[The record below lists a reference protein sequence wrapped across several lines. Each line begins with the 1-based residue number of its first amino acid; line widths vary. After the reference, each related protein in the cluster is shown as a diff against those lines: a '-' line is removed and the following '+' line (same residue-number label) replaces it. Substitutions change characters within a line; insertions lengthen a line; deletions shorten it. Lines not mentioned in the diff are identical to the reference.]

1 MPARGSGPY
10 SGDIQR
16 SGQLGQVCEHS
27 ILRLAQQSSGTYSNY
42 LSLIDR
48 LMARRGT
55 RSKSSTSTSKKK
67 STTSTKKK
75 TSSKKSEAAQAGKR
89 RATTASKKPR
99 TSRTGSEAQEIVI
112 RGAREHNLQDVS
124 LKLPKNKLIV
134 MTGVSGSGKSSLAF
148 DTLYA
153 EGQRRYVESLS
164 SYARQFLGQMPKP
177 EVDSITGLAPSIS
190 IQQKSSGRNPR
201 STVGTI
207 TEIYDYLR
215 VLFARV
221 GTQNCYQCGKPVSA
235 QSVEQIIDTIV
246 RFEDGTKFQIL
257 APIIQGQKG
266 EYRDLFDDLLK
277 QGFVRAR
284 VDGEIVQ
291 LSDDLRLDRQMRHH
305 IEVVIDRLVAGKALR
320 TRLAESVE
328 QALKLGE
335 GGLIVVREDPGQPR
349 SRSRRS
355 PADGSTEMLFSSHYA
370 CTDCGI
376 SFEPPSPQL
385 FSFNSPQGMCHDCN
399 GLGERFEFVVDSL
412 IQNEKKS
419 LWNGCLSLLGPVKGI
434 GRWRRHIYKGV
445 GSAIETDL
453 KLEANSFLKTPWKD
467 LTDEA
472 RHLFLYGLGERHI
485 TFEWGYRGGT
495 WKHGGTFEGFIPELL
510 EGYRKTSNPMRRRQL
525 EKHMRFVRCT
535 TCGGSRLN
543 QQAAAVRLTTTSHTY
558 LNRSKASE
566 DDPARSKTK
575 RKRSRVKKP
584 QRPATLNI
592 SEVCAL
598 DIQSV
603 WEFFESLELDDTR
616 QYIAGEAIKE
626 IRGRAGFLLR
636 CGLNYLTLD
645 RTAPTLSGG
654 ESQRIRLAGQIGCG
668 LVDVVY
674 ILDEPSIGLHPRDN
688 RMLLDSLCD
697 LRDQGN
703 TVIVVEHDEETMQAA
718 DHIVDFGPGP
728 GVRGGQIVVEGSVAA
743 VRKSKKSITGQFLSG
758 RRSID
763 VPLERRPGNGQLI
776 TIKGATHHNLKS
788 VDVEFPLGCFIC
800 VTGASGSGK
809 SSLVNDIL
817 WQTLNRD
824 INKGK
829 GQPGAHES
837 VTGIENV
844 DKAIDIDQSPIG
856 RTPRSNPAT
865 YVKLLDLIRDLY
877 AKLPEAKIRG
887 YKPGRFSFNV
897 AGGRCEACEGHGA
910 NKLEMDF
917 LADIWVI
924 CPVCD
929 GQRFHHETLEVRFKG
944 KNIAEVLDMDV
955 QEALE
960 HFEHVPKIHRL
971 LQTLHDVGLDYLKL
985 GQPSPTLSGGEA
997 QRIKLARELGKRS
1010 TGQTIYLLDEPTTG
1024 LHFADI
1030 EKLLEVLHSFV
1041 DSGNTVLVVEHS
1053 IDVIK
1058 TADWVIDVGPEG
1070 GAGGGTIVCAG
1081 TPEAVAANR
1090 NSHTGEALAPVL
1102 GINRTRRKKQGIKS
1116 VDEDVSRWQQISPSQ
1131 RASRSNRS
1139 VTVRGASQHNLQN
1152 IDVEIPRDRMNVFC
1166 GPSGSGKTSLA
1177 MDTLYAEGQ
1186 RRYVESLSA
1195 YARQFLGQMP
1205 KPRVEHIHGLQ
1216 PSIAIEQK
1224 SVGSTPRSTVG
1235 TVTEIYDYLR
1245 ILWCRLGV
1253 QHCPACQTPVKT
1265 QTTDEVI
1272 ERILSHDDGTRLLLL
1287 APQEIRVGQAYE
1299 RLWENLREQG
1309 FARVRIN
1316 GTTCRLEDVPEID
1329 RKRKHQV
1336 EVVVDRITVRTR
1348 QRSRI
1353 ADSVE
1358 TALGL
1363 GQGVMRTALVDE
1375 NRDESDWKIDSFSL
1389 FRACE
1394 ECGRSFEELIPNN
1407 FSFNSPLGWCPE
1419 CEGLGVQQGTDLN
1432 VLLNDPQ
1439 RSLQEAAV
1447 AVWPDPKSSS
1457 VFLAMLRAMS
1467 RSTGIPLDVPF
1478 AQLAPV
1484 DRRTVL
1490 YGTGDRWIE
1499 VDEPETSTRFRFQFK
1514 GLFPAVEE
1522 ASRVSYSHRRHLSEL
1537 VGDIPCSSCDG
1548 SRIRDDAANMQFQGK
1563 TLQQLCE
1570 TPLDQALKF
1579 LKRIRLK
1586 GDDRRVAG
1594 DLLEEARG
1602 RLSFLVDVGLEYLT
1616 LHRTLP
1622 TLSGGETQRIRLAG
1636 QIGRALTGVLYVL
1649 DEPTI
1654 GLHPRD
1660 NARLLNALHRLRDLG
1675 NTMILVEHDREVIAS
1690 ADRVFDFGPGAGR
1703 HGGTITEQ
1711 GTPRQIAARK
1721 KSLTA
1726 EYLGDR
1732 KQILIPET
1740 RRVTARHQIQL
1751 DETRDSTADRRPK
1764 GSITD
1769 WPIPLD
1775 HGGGWLELTGA
1786 RLNNLRSVD
1795 LRIPLGAFTVITGV
1809 SGSGK
1814 SSLIEDTLAK
1824 ALVKQFHR
1832 ASEQP
1837 GPYDQLK
1844 GLELINKAIVVD
1856 QAPLGSTPKSNPGTY
1871 TGVFDQIR
1879 ELFCR
1884 LPDSKVRGYRPG
1896 RFSFNRP
1903 GGRCDACEGDG
1914 QKKIEMH
1921 FLPDVWVEC
1930 DECRG
1935 ARYNQKTLSVKYR
1948 GHSIADVLNLSIG
1961 QCLELFENIP
1971 KIRRT
1976 LSTLCAI
1983 GLDYLTLG
1991 QSATT
1996 LSGGE
2001 AQRVKLAA
2009 ELARPNTG
2017 KTVYILDEPTTGLHF
2032 DDIDKLLKVLNSL
2045 VEAGNTVIV
2054 IEHNLDVIK
2063 TADWIVDL
2071 GPEAGIG
2078 GGWIVA
2084 EGTPEDLVESVK
2096 ASGSNSPEDIDAL
2109 KSHTAEQL
2117 VNVLATGRRGDRE
2130 IFDAAAE
2137 GKKRAGDLTMAQ
2149 VGRDA
2154 KMPWEVDGRKWHT
2167 RDRIAHSGKPCRW
2180 EGDALEMIVEQLTSG
2195 APSGT
2200 AAAPSTRKKKRRKK
2214 TAKASLMSA
2223 AELLRIQQ
2231 SESDDNSDGS
2241 SSDNAPVPLKTNWND
2256 SSTVEVTGEDQ
2267 RSGWFMH
2274 ALTRDEWLLKLYFRV
2289 QRDCFTQEELA
2300 ASLKLRNVDDINEL
2314 PIYGRS
2320 DRVRVKNKPAGYQ
2333 EVLITVHWLSEIDT
2347 PEFREFLHTAR
2358 ESYNERVAA
2367 TSTDVKDV
2375 APWKVLGRK
2384 WHLMQKGFPAEK
2396 KPKWKKE
2403 VLETLL
2409 EVFDK
2414 VLPDGNVVWNERAYV
2429 RYRKPGSKQDWAVIC
2444 TKRRVGIDLV
2454 ITPSD
2459 ESVGTGSMAS
2469 LATEHEA
2476 VQAKDGKSAIRL
2488 RFDKLSQVKS
2498 PRLRDFLRKCL

>member
-1 MPARGSGPY
+1 
-10 SGDIQR
+10 
-16 SGQLGQVCEHS
+16 
-27 ILRLAQQSSGTYSNY
+27 
-42 LSLIDR
+42 
-48 LMARRGT
+48 MARRGT
-55 RSKSSTSTSKKK
+55 GSAT
-67 STTSTKKK
+67 TKKTAAKK
-75 TSSKKSEAAQAGKR
+75 TAPKTAGSKTPKAAA
-89 RATTASKKPR
+89 KKPR
-99 TSRTGSEAQEIVI
+99 RAKASSESQEIVI
-112 RGAREHNLQDVS
+112 RGAREHNLRDVS

-190 IQQKSSGRNPR
+190 IQQKTSGRNPR

-221 GTQNCYQCGKPVSA
+221 GTQSCYQCGKPVTA
-235 QSVEQIIDTIV
+235 QSVEQIIDTIA
-246 RFEDGTKFQIL
+246 RYEDGTKFQIL

-284 VDGEIVQ
+284 VDGDIVQ
-291 LSDDLRLDRQMRHH
+291 LSDDLKLDRQMRHY

-320 TRLAESVE
+320 ARLAEAVE

-335 GGLIVVREDPGQPR
+335 GSLLVVKEEGKRQKAESCDEVTSAALDQ
-349 SRSRRS
+349 
-355 PADGSTEMLFSSHYA
+355 LFSSHYA

-385 FSFNSPQGMCHDCN
+385 FSFNSPQGMCQECN
-399 GLGERFEFVVDSL
+399 GLGERFEFVLESL
-412 IQNEKKS
+412 IEDEKKS
-419 LWNGCLSLLGPVKGI
+419 LWNGSLALLGAIKGI

-445 GSAIETDL
+445 GGAIETDL
-453 KLEANSFLKTPWKD
+453 GLKDGSFLKTPWKE
-467 LTDEA
+467 LSDEQKK
-472 RHLFLYGLGERHI
+472 LFLYGMGDRHI
-485 TFEWGYRGGT
+485 TYEWGYRGGT
-495 WKHGGTFEGFIPELL
+495 WKHGGTFDGFIPELL
-510 EGYRKTSNPMRRRQL
+510 EGYRKTNNPMRRRQL
-525 EKHMRFVRCT
+525 EKHMRFVKCTRCN
-535 TCGGSRLN
+535 GSRLN
-543 QQAAAVRLTTTSHTY
+543 RQAAAVTLTTNSDAY
-558 LNRSKASE
+558 LNGGKQRSPLAPREEPIKNGSPRTRTRRKSKAAIAAAPLAE
-566 DDPARSKTK
+566 REGYTDEGIPA
-575 RKRSRVKKP
+575 
-584 QRPATLNI
+584 RPATLNI

-598 DIQSV
+598 DIQSA
-603 WEFFESLELDDTR
+603 WQFFESLDLSETQ
-616 QYIAGEAIKE
+616 QYIAGEALKE
-626 IRGRAGFLLR
+626 IRGRSGFLLR

-688 RMLLDSLCD
+688 KMLLDSLCD

-703 TVIVVEHDEETMQAA
+703 TVIVVEHDEETMEAA

-728 GVRGGQIVVEGSVAA
+728 GVRGGEIVVEGSVIDIK
-743 VRKSKKSITGQFLSG
+743 KSKKSVTGQFLSG
-758 RRSID
+758 RRKIE
-763 VPLERRPGNGQLI
+763 VPTERRPGNGQLI
-776 TIKGATHHNLKS
+776 TINGATHHNLQN

-829 GQPGAHES
+829 GQPGDHES

-865 YVKLLDLIRDLY
+865 YVKLFDLIRDLY

-897 AGGRCEACEGHGA
+897 SGGRCEACEGHGA

-917 LADIWVI
+917 LADIWVT
-924 CPVCD
+924 CPVCNA
-929 GQRFHHETLEVRFKG
+929 QRFHHETLEVRFKG
-944 KNIAEVLDMDV
+944 KNIAEVLNMDV

-960 HFEHVPKIHRL
+960 HFENVPKIHKL

-1024 LHFADI
+1024 LHFADV
-1030 EKLLEVLHSFV
+1030 EKLLEVLHGFV
-1041 DSGNTVLVVEHS
+1041 ENGNTVLVVEHS
-1053 IDVIK
+1053 VDVIK

-1070 GAGGGTIVCAG
+1070 GSGGGTVVCAG
-1081 TPEAVAANR
+1081 TPEAVAANLD
-1090 NSHTGEALAPVL
+1090 SHTGTALAPVL
-1102 GINRTRRKKQGIKS
+1102 GIKRRTKRGS
-1116 VDEDVSRWQQISPSQ
+1116 SNSDDDALRWQKDTSRLSSQ
-1131 RASRSNRS
+1131 NAPRA

-1152 IDVEIPRDRMNVFC
+1152 IDIDIPRDKMNVFC

-1235 TVTEIYDYLR
+1235 TVTEVYDYLR
-1245 ILWCRLGV
+1245 ILWCRLGT
-1253 QHCPACQTPVKT
+1253 QHCPACQTPVNT

-1272 ERILSHDDGTRLLLL
+1272 ERLLSLEEGTKLLLL

-1299 RLWENLREQG
+1299 RLWDNLREQG
-1309 FARVRIN
+1309 YARVRID
-1316 GTTCRLEDVPEID
+1316 GTTHRLEDVPEID
-1329 RKRKHQV
+1329 RKRKHNV
-1336 EVVVDRITVRTR
+1336 EVVVDRISVKKS

-1358 TALGL
+1358 IALGL
-1363 GQGVMRTALVDE
+1363 GQGVMRTALVDD
-1375 NRDESDWKIDSFSL
+1375 NRDETDWQVDSYSL

-1419 CEGLGVQQGTDLN
+1419 CEGLGIQQGTNLN
-1432 VLLNDPQ
+1432 VLLSDPQ
-1439 RSLQEAAV
+1439 RSLLDAVV
-1447 AVWPDPKSSS
+1447 AVWPDPVSSS
-1457 VFLAMLRAMS
+1457 VFQAMLQAMS
-1467 RSTGIPLDVPF
+1467 KSVGVPLDIPF
-1478 AQLAPV
+1478 AQLDPIH
-1484 DRRTVL
+1484 RRTVL
-1490 YGTGDRWIE
+1490 YGTGDRWFE
-1499 VDEPETSTRFRFQFK
+1499 VPAEGEGTTARFRFQYK

-1537 VGDIPCSSCDG
+1537 VGEIPCSSCDG
-1548 SRIRDDAANMQFQGK
+1548 SRTRDDAANMRFQGR
-1563 TLQQLCE
+1563 TLQQVCE
-1570 TPLDQALKF
+1570 TPLGQALEF
-1579 LKRIRLK
+1579 LEKIRLT
-1586 GDDRRVAG
+1586 GDDKRVAG

-1602 RLSFLVDVGLEYLT
+1602 RMSFLVEVGLDYLT
-1616 LHRTLP
+1616 LQRTLP

-1660 NARLLNALHRLRDLG
+1660 NARLLTALHRLRDLG

-1703 HGGTITEQ
+1703 FGGTITEQ
-1711 GTPRQIAARK
+1711 GTPKQLASRK
-1721 KSLTA
+1721 KSLTG
-1726 EYLGDR
+1726 EYLGDKR
-1732 KQILIPET
+1732 QILIPDV
-1740 RRVTARHQIQL
+1740 RRMAAVGQALPDEVTGEIVAAK
-1751 DETRDSTADRRPK
+1751 STKKRKKSAKKTKASSPPHSVSPSPNLK
-1764 GSITD
+1764 
-1769 WPIPLD
+1769 PP
-1775 HGGGWLELTGA
+1775 GGGWLELLGA
-1786 RLNNLRSVD
+1786 RLNNLRDVD
-1795 LRIPLGAFTVITGV
+1795 LRLPLGTFTVVTGV

-1814 SSLIEDTLAK
+1814 SSLVEDTLAK
-1824 ALVKQFHR
+1824 ALVKHFHR
-1832 ASEQP
+1832 ANEQP

-1844 GLELINKAIVVD
+1844 GLGLVNKAIVVD

-1935 ARYNQKTLSVKYR
+1935 ARYNRETLSVKYR

-1971 KIRRT
+1971 KIRKT
-1976 LSTLCAI
+1976 MSTLCAI

-2063 TADWIVDL
+2063 TADWVVDL

-2084 EGTPEDLVESVK
+2084 EGTPEDLVEGLSAEGQVR
-2096 ASGSNSPEDIDAL
+2096 

-2117 VNVLATGRRGDRE
+2117 VDVLARGRRGTRE
-2130 IFDAAAE
+2130 VFDAAAE
-2137 GKKRAGDLTMAQ
+2137 GKKRDGDVTMAQ
-2149 VGRDA
+2149 VGKDA
-2154 KMPWEVDGRKWHT
+2154 KMPWEADGRKWHT
-2167 RDRIAHSGKPCRW
+2167 RDRIAHSGKACRW
-2180 EGDALEMIVEQLTSG
+2180 EGDALEMVVEHLIAEPAETKSKP
-2195 APSGT
+2195 APKKKT
-2200 AAAPSTRKKKRRKK
+2200 TRKKKKAA
-2214 TAKASLMSA
+2214 TAALISGADLLKAQQADQDESEAESFSLQPSA
-2223 AELLRIQQ
+2223 L
-2231 SESDDNSDGS
+2231 S
-2241 SSDNAPVPLKTNWND
+2241 LKTIWND
-2256 SSTVEVTGEDQ
+2256 SSTVEVTGDDK
-2267 RSGWFMH
+2267 RLGWFMH

-2289 QRDCFTQEELA
+2289 QRDCFDQTELA
-2300 ASLKLRNVDDINEL
+2300 ASLNLRNVDDINEL

-2347 PEFREFLHTAR
+2347 PEFREFLSAAR
-2358 ESYNERVAA
+2358 ASYIERVEA

-2396 KPKWKKE
+2396 RPKWKKE

-2409 EVFDK
+2409 EVFDQAI
-2414 VLPDGNVVWNERAYV
+2414 PDGDVVWNERAYV
-2429 RYRKPGSKQDWAVIC
+2429 RYRQSGSKHDWAVIC

-2454 ITPSD
+2454 ITPRD
-2459 ESVGTGSMAS
+2459 ESVGAGSVAGIV
-2469 LATEHEA
+2469 TEHEA
-2476 VQAKDGKSAIRL
+2476 VEGKNGKPAIRL

-2498 PRLRDFLRKCL
+2498 PKLRDFLKKCL

>member
-1 MPARGSGPY
+1 
-10 SGDIQR
+10 
-16 SGQLGQVCEHS
+16 
-27 ILRLAQQSSGTYSNY
+27 
-42 LSLIDR
+42 
-48 LMARRGT
+48 MARRGT
-55 RSKSSTSTSKKK
+55 GS
-67 STTSTKKK
+67 
-75 TSSKKSEAAQAGKR
+75 
-89 RATTASKKPR
+89 ATTTTAAKPRAARTAAKKPR
-99 TSRTGSEAQEIVI
+99 KVKASPESQEIVI
-112 RGAREHNLQDVS
+112 RGAREHNLRDIS

-190 IQQKSSGRNPR
+190 IQQKTSGRNPR

-221 GTQNCYQCGKPVSA
+221 GTQSCYQCGKPVTA
-235 QSVEQIIDTIV
+235 QSVEQIIDTIA
-246 RFEDGTKFQIL
+246 RYEDGTKFQVL

-284 VDGEIVQ
+284 VDGEIIQ
-291 LSDDLRLDRQMRHH
+291 LSEDLKLDRQMRHY

-320 TRLAESVE
+320 ARLAESVE

-335 GGLIVVREDPGQPR
+335 GSLLVVKEEQRTQKAETRDAEASKASEQ
-349 SRSRRS
+349 
-355 PADGSTEMLFSSHYA
+355 LFSSHYA

-385 FSFNSPQGMCHDCN
+385 FSFNSPQGMCHECN
-399 GLGERFEFVVDSL
+399 GLGERFEFVLESL
-412 IQNEKKS
+412 VQEEKKS
-419 LWNGCLSLLGPVKGI
+419 LWNGCLALLGAIKGI

-445 GSAIETDL
+445 GGAIETDL
-453 KLEANSFLKTPWKD
+453 SLDEGSFLKTPWKD
-467 LTDEA
+467 LSEDA
-472 RHLFLYGLGERHI
+472 KQLFLYGLGDRHI
-485 TFEWGYRGGT
+485 TYEWGYRGGT

-510 EGYRKTSNPMRRRQL
+510 EGYRKTNNPMRRRQL
-525 EKHMRFVRCT
+525 EKHMRFVKCT
-535 TCGGSRLN
+535 GCGGSRLN
-543 QQAAAVRLTTTSHTY
+543 RQAAAVTLTTSSEAY
-558 LNRSKASE
+558 LNGSAANSRPAGSKK
-566 DDPARSKTK
+566 KTK
-575 RKRSRVKKP
+575 RSRKSDS
-584 QRPATLNI
+584 QRAATLNI

-598 DIQSV
+598 DIQSA
-603 WEFFESLELDDTR
+603 WQFFESLNLSETQ
-616 QYIAGEAIKE
+616 QYIAGEALKE
-626 IRGRAGFLLR
+626 IRGRSGFLLR
-636 CGLNYLTLD
+636 CGLNYLTLE

-688 RMLLDSLCD
+688 KMLLDSLCD

-703 TVIVVEHDEETMQAA
+703 TVIVVEHDEETMGAA

-728 GVRGGQIVVEGSVAA
+728 GVRGGEVVVEGSVID
-743 VRKSKKSITGQFLSG
+743 VKKSKKSVTGQFLSG
-758 RRSID
+758 RRKIE
-763 VPLERRPGNGQLI
+763 VPKERRPGNGELI
-776 TIKGATHHNLKS
+776 TINGATHHNLQS

-829 GQPGAHES
+829 GQPGDHDS

-865 YVKLLDLIRDLY
+865 YVKLFDLIRDLY

-897 AGGRCEACEGHGA
+897 SGGRCEACEGHGA

-917 LADIWVI
+917 LADIWVT
-924 CPVCD
+924 CPVCNA
-929 GQRFHHETLEVRFKG
+929 QRFHHETLEVRFKG
-944 KNIAEVLDMDV
+944 KNIAEVLNMDV

-960 HFEHVPKIHRL
+960 HFENVPKIHRL

-1024 LHFADI
+1024 LHFADV
-1030 EKLLEVLHSFV
+1030 EKLLEVLHGFV
-1041 DSGNTVLVVEHS
+1041 ENGNTVLVVEHS
-1053 IDVIK
+1053 VDVIK

-1070 GAGGGTIVCAG
+1070 GSGGGTVVCAG
-1081 TPEAVAANR
+1081 TPEAVAANLD
-1090 NSHTGEALAPVL
+1090 SHTGTALAPVL
-1102 GINRTRRKKQGIKS
+1102 GIKRRTKRGS
-1116 VDEDVSRWQQISPSQ
+1116 NSSEEDALRWQKDTTRLSSQ
-1131 RASRSNRS
+1131 NAPRA

-1152 IDVEIPRDRMNVFC
+1152 IDIDIPRDRMNVFC
-1166 GPSGSGKTSLA
+1166 GPSGSGKSSLA

-1224 SVGSTPRSTVG
+1224 SVGATPRSTVG

-1245 ILWCRLGV
+1245 ILWCRLGT
-1253 QHCPACQTPVKT
+1253 QHCPACQTPVNT

-1272 ERILSHDDGTRLLLL
+1272 ERLLSLAEGTKLLLL

-1299 RLWENLREQG
+1299 RLWDNLREQG
-1309 FARVRIN
+1309 FARVRVD
-1316 GTTCRLEDVPEID
+1316 GTTHRLEDVPEID
-1329 RKRKHQV
+1329 RKRKHNV
-1336 EVVVDRITVRTR
+1336 EVVVDRIIVKKR

-1358 TALGL
+1358 IALGL

-1375 NRDESDWKIDSFSL
+1375 DRDESDWQVDSYSL

-1419 CEGLGVQQGTDLN
+1419 CEGLGIQQGTDLN
-1432 VLLNDPQ
+1432 VLLSDPH
-1439 RSLQEAAV
+1439 RSLQDAAV
-1447 AVWPDPKSSS
+1447 AVWPDPANSS
-1457 VFLAMLRAMS
+1457 VFLAMLQAMS
-1467 RSTGIPLDVPF
+1467 KSVGIQLDVPF
-1478 AQLAPV
+1478 AQLDPIH
-1484 DRRTVL
+1484 RRTVL
-1490 YGTGDRWIE
+1490 YGCGDRWFQ
-1499 VDEPETSTRFRFQFK
+1499 VASSKTSTGFRFQYK

-1522 ASRVSYSHRRHLSEL
+1522 ASRVSYSHRRHLAAL
-1537 VGDIPCSSCDG
+1537 VGDIPCSTCDG
-1548 SRIRDDAANMQFQGK
+1548 SRTRDDAANMRFQGK
-1563 TLQQLCE
+1563 TLQQVCE
-1570 TPLDQALKF
+1570 TPLGQALEF
-1579 LKRIRLK
+1579 LNKIRLT
-1586 GDDRRVAG
+1586 GDDQRVAG

-1602 RLSFLVDVGLEYLT
+1602 RMSFLVEVGLEYLT
-1616 LHRTLP
+1616 LQRSLP

-1660 NARLLNALHRLRDLG
+1660 NARLLTALHRLRDLG

-1703 HGGTITEQ
+1703 FGGTITEQ
-1711 GTPRQIAARK
+1711 GTPKQLASRK
-1721 KSLTA
+1721 KSLTG
-1726 EYLGDR
+1726 EYLGDKR
-1732 KQILIPET
+1732 QILIPEVRRIASVGQAPPDEVASEGVAAKGT
-1740 RRVTARHQIQL
+1740 KRRKKATKKRVVKQAALKSVGNEGSSLRQAEPDLRRV
-1751 DETRDSTADRRPK
+1751 SP
-1764 GSITD
+1764 
-1769 WPIPLD
+1769 P
-1775 HGGGWLELTGA
+1775 GGGWLELLGA
-1786 RLNNLRSVD
+1786 RLNNLRDVD
-1795 LRIPLGAFTVITGV
+1795 LRIPLGTFTVVTGV

-1824 ALVKQFHR
+1824 ALVKHFHR
-1832 ASEQP
+1832 ANEQP
-1837 GPYDQLK
+1837 GPYEKLK
-1844 GLELINKAIVVD
+1844 GLGLVNKAIVVD
-1856 QAPLGSTPKSNPGTY
+1856 QAPLGNTPKSNPGTY
-1871 TGVFDQIR
+1871 TGVFDHIR

-1935 ARYNQKTLSVKYR
+1935 ERYNRETLSVKYR

-1971 KIRRT
+1971 KIRKT
-1976 LSTLCAI
+1976 MSTLCAI

-2063 TADWIVDL
+2063 TADWVVDL

-2078 GGWIVA
+2078 GGWIIA
-2084 EGTPEDLVESVK
+2084 EGTPEDLVKGLSGEIQESQGDV
-2096 ASGSNSPEDIDAL
+2096 SNMR
-2109 KSHTAEQL
+2109 SHTAEQL
-2117 VNVLATGRRGDRE
+2117 VRVLANGRRGTRE
-2130 IFDAAAE
+2130 VFDAVAE
-2137 GKKRAGDLTMAQ
+2137 GKKRAGDVTMAQ
-2149 VGRDA
+2149 VGKDA

-2167 RDRIAHSGKPCRW
+2167 RERIAHSGKPCQW
-2180 EGDALEMIVEQLTSG
+2180 EGDALDMIVEQLTSDSPATDSKP
-2195 APSGT
+2195 APV
-2200 AAAPSTRKKKRRKK
+2200 KKKK
-2214 TAKASLMSA
+2214 TARKKQPMATAALMSGTD
-2223 AELLRIQQ
+2223 LLKAQ
-2231 SESDDNSDGS
+2231 EATS
-2241 SSDNAPVPLKTNWND
+2241 SGEDEAHGFQPSALSLKTIWND
-2256 SSTVEVTGEDQ
+2256 SSTVEITGDDK
-2267 RSGWFMH
+2267 RLGWFMH

-2289 QRDCFTQEELA
+2289 QRGCFDQNELA
-2300 ASLKLRNVDDINEL
+2300 ASLNLRNVDDINEL

-2347 PEFREFLHTAR
+2347 PEFREFLAAAR
-2358 ESYNERVAA
+2358 ASYIERVAA

-2396 KPKWKKE
+2396 RPKWKKE

-2414 VLPDGNVVWNERAYV
+2414 VMPHGDVVWNERAYV
-2429 RYRKPGSKQDWAVIC
+2429 RYRQPGSKADWAVIC
-2444 TKRRVGIDLV
+2444 TKRRVGVDLV
-2454 ITPSD
+2454 ITPRD
-2459 ESVGTGSMAS
+2459 ESVGAGSVAS
-2469 LATEHEA
+2469 IVTEHEA
-2476 VQAKDGKSAIRL
+2476 VEGKNGKPAIRM
-2488 RFDKLSQVKS
+2488 RFDKLAQVKA
-2498 PRLRDFLRKCL
+2498 PKVRDFLKKCL

>member
-1 MPARGSGPY
+1 
-10 SGDIQR
+10 
-16 SGQLGQVCEHS
+16 
-27 ILRLAQQSSGTYSNY
+27 
-42 LSLIDR
+42 
-48 LMARRGT
+48 MARRGT
-55 RSKSSTSTSKKK
+55 GSA
-67 STTSTKKK
+67 TTTTAADTKKK
-75 TSSKKSEAAQAGKR
+75 KTAA
-89 RATTASKKPR
+89 KKPR
-99 TSRTGSEAQEIVI
+99 KAKASSESQEIVI
-112 RGAREHNLQDVS
+112 RGAREHNLRDVS

-190 IQQKSSGRNPR
+190 IQQKTSGRNPR

-221 GTQNCYQCGKPVSA
+221 GTQSCYQCGKPVTA
-235 QSVEQIIDTIV
+235 QSVEQIIDTIA
-246 RFEDGTKFQIL
+246 RYEEGTKFQLL

-291 LSDDLRLDRQMRHH
+291 LSEDLKLDRQMRHY
-305 IEVVIDRLVAGKALR
+305 IEVIIDRLVAGKALR
-320 TRLAESVE
+320 ARLAESVE

-335 GGLIVVREDPGQPR
+335 GSLLVVLEGKGERAKQDSSTPQNPQP
-349 SRSRRS
+349 SSLS
-355 PADGSTEMLFSSHYA
+355 PSTEQLFSSHYA

-385 FSFNSPQGMCHDCN
+385 FSFNSPQGMCHECN
-399 GLGERFEFVVDSL
+399 GLGERFEFVVESL
-412 IQNEKKS
+412 VQDEKKS
-419 LWNGCLSLLGPVKGI
+419 LWNGCLALLGAIKGI

-445 GSAIETDL
+445 GGAIETDL
-453 KLEANSFLKTPWKD
+453 GLKEGSFLKTPWKD
-467 LTDEA
+467 LPEEEQQF
-472 RHLFLYGLGERHI
+472 FLYGLGDRHI
-485 TFEWGYRGGT
+485 TYEWGYRGGT
-495 WKHGGTFEGFIPELL
+495 WKHGGTFDGFIPELL
-510 EGYRKTSNPMRRRQL
+510 DGYRKTNNPMRRRQL
-525 EKHMRFVRCT
+525 EKHMRFVKCT
-535 TCGGSRLN
+535 GCNGSRLN
-543 QQAAAVRLTTTSHTY
+543 RQAAAVTLTSTSTDY
-558 LNRSKASE
+558 LNGAGAFSKKIVAKKKGKQKF
-566 DDPARSKTK
+566 DD
-575 RKRSRVKKP
+575 

-592 SEVCAL
+592 SQVCAL
-598 DIQSV
+598 DIQSA
-603 WEFFESLELDDTR
+603 WQFFESLDLTETQ
-616 QYIAGEAIKE
+616 QYIAGEALKE
-626 IRGRAGFLLR
+626 IRGRSGFLLR
-636 CGLNYLTLD
+636 CGLNYLTLE

-668 LVDVVY
+668 LVDVLY

-688 RMLLDSLCD
+688 KMLLDSLCD

-703 TVIVVEHDEETMQAA
+703 TVIVVEHDEETMEAA
-718 DHIVDFGPGP
+718 DYIVDFGPGP
-728 GVRGGQIVVEGSVAA
+728 GVRGGEVVVHGSVID
-743 VRKSKKSITGQFLSG
+743 VKKSKKSVTGQFLSG
-758 RRSID
+758 RRKIE
-763 VPLERRPGNGQLI
+763 VPAERRSGNGQLI
-776 TIKGATHHNLKS
+776 TIQGATHHNLQN

-829 GQPGAHES
+829 GQPGDHES

-865 YVKLLDLIRDLY
+865 YVKLFDLIRDLY

-897 AGGRCEACEGHGA
+897 SGGRCEACEGHGA

-917 LADIWVI
+917 LADIWVT
-924 CPVCD
+924 CPVCT
-929 GQRFHHETLEVRFKG
+929 GERFHHETLEVRFKG
-944 KNIAEVLDMDV
+944 KNIAEVLNMDV

-960 HFEHVPKIHRL
+960 HFENVPKIHRL

-1024 LHFADI
+1024 LHFADV
-1030 EKLLEVLHSFV
+1030 EKLLEVLHGFV
-1041 DSGNTVLVVEHS
+1041 EKGNTVLIVEHNV
-1053 IDVIK
+1053 DVVK
-1058 TADWVIDVGPEG
+1058 TADWVIDIGPEG
-1070 GAGGGTIVCAG
+1070 GSGGGMIVCAG
-1081 TPEAVAANR
+1081 TPEAVASNLD
-1090 NSHTGEALAPVL
+1090 SHTGTALAPVL
-1102 GINRTRRKKQGIKS
+1102 GIKRRKKRGTTGQ
-1116 VDEDVSRWQQISPSQ
+1116 DEDALRWQKDVTRFSES
-1131 RASRSNRS
+1131 ASRHQI
-1139 VTVRGASQHNLQN
+1139 TVRGAAQHNLQN
-1152 IDVEIPRDRMNVFC
+1152 IDLELPRDKMNVFC
-1166 GPSGSGKTSLA
+1166 GPSGSGKSSLA

-1224 SVGSTPRSTVG
+1224 SVGATPRSTVG

-1245 ILWCRLGV
+1245 ILWCRLGT
-1253 QHCPACQTPVKT
+1253 QHCPACQTPVNT

-1272 ERILSHDDGTRLLLL
+1272 ARLLSLDEGTKLLLL

-1299 RLWENLREQG
+1299 RLWDNLREQG
-1309 FARVRIN
+1309 FARVRVD
-1316 GTTCRLEDVPEID
+1316 GTTHRLEDVPEID
-1329 RKRKHQV
+1329 RKRKHNV
-1336 EVVVDRITVRTR
+1336 EVVVDRIIVKSR

-1358 TALGL
+1358 IALGL
-1363 GQGVMRTALVDE
+1363 GQGVMRTALVDDS
-1375 NRDESDWKIDSFSL
+1375 RDETDWTVDSYSL

-1407 FSFNSPLGWCPE
+1407 FSFNSPLGWCEE
-1419 CEGLGVQQGTDLN
+1419 CEGLGIQQGTDLN
-1432 VLLNDPQ
+1432 VLLDDPH
-1439 RSLQEAAV
+1439 RSLQDAAV
-1447 AVWPDPKSSS
+1447 AVWPDPSSSS
-1457 VFLAMLRAMS
+1457 VFLAMLQAMS
-1467 RSTGIPLDVPF
+1467 KSIGIALDVPF
-1478 AQLAPV
+1478 AQLDPIH
-1484 DRRTVL
+1484 RRTVL
-1490 YGTGDRWIE
+1490 YGTGDRWFE
-1499 VDEPETSTRFRFQFK
+1499 VAPTNPSPGFRFQYK

-1522 ASRVSYSHRRHLSEL
+1522 ASRVSYQHRRHLASL
-1537 VGDIPCSSCDG
+1537 VGDIPCSTCDG
-1548 SRIRDDAANMQFQGK
+1548 ARTRDDAANIRFQGK
-1563 TLQQLCE
+1563 TLQQVCE
-1570 TPLDQALKF
+1570 TPLGLALDF
-1579 LKRIRLK
+1579 LKKIRLT
-1586 GDDRRVAG
+1586 GDDKRVAG

-1602 RLSFLVDVGLEYLT
+1602 RMSFLVEVGLDYLT
-1616 LHRTLP
+1616 LQRSLP

-1660 NARLLNALHRLRDLG
+1660 NARLLTALHRLRDLG

-1690 ADRVFDFGPGAGR
+1690 ADRVYDFGPGAGR
-1703 HGGTITEQ
+1703 FGGTITEQ
-1711 GTPRQIAARK
+1711 GTPKQLASRK
-1721 KSLTA
+1721 KSLTG
-1726 EYLGDR
+1726 EYLGNKR
-1732 KQILIPET
+1732 QILIPSIRRMLSVGQAPPDEVANGET
-1740 RRVTARHQIQL
+1740 VVAAKNTNKRKKATRKTAPKN
-1751 DETRDSTADRRPK
+1751 AD
-1764 GSITD
+1764 GSSDGLLRQAEPDLRQAT
-1769 WPIPLD
+1769 P
-1775 HGGGWLELTGA
+1775 GGGWLELLGA
-1786 RLNNLRSVD
+1786 RLNNLRDVD
-1795 LRIPLGAFTVITGV
+1795 LRIPLGTFTVVTGV

-1814 SSLIEDTLAK
+1814 SSLLEDTLAT
-1824 ALVKQFHR
+1824 ALVKHFHR
-1832 ASEQP
+1832 ANEQP
-1837 GPYDQLK
+1837 GPYAKLK
-1844 GLELINKAIVVD
+1844 GLGLVNKAIVVD

-1871 TGVFDQIR
+1871 TGVFDHIR

-1935 ARYNQKTLSVKYR
+1935 ERYNRETLSVKYR

-1971 KIRRT
+1971 KIRKT
-1976 LSTLCAI
+1976 MSTLCAI

-2063 TADWIVDL
+2063 TADWVVDL

-2084 EGTPEDLVESVK
+2084 EGTPEDLVARVARAK
-2096 ASGSNSPEDIDAL
+2096 GRDPRDGVSNMQ
-2109 KSHTAEQL
+2109 SHTAEQL
-2117 VNVLATGRRGDRE
+2117 VKVLATGRRGTRE
-2130 IFDAAAE
+2130 VFDAAAE
-2137 GKKRAGDLTMAQ
+2137 GKKRDGDLTMAQ
-2149 VGRDA
+2149 VGKDA
-2154 KMPWEVDGRKWHT
+2154 KMPWEADGRKWHT
-2167 RDRIAHSGKPCRW
+2167 RDRIAHSGKPCQW
-2180 EGDALEMIVEQLTSG
+2180 EGNALELIVEQLT
-2195 APSGT
+2195 AEPS
-2200 AAAPSTRKKKRRKK
+2200 AAEAKPVKKKKATRKKKKAA
-2214 TAKASLMSA
+2214 TAALMSGSDLLKAQEA
-2223 AELLRIQQ
+2223 ASAE
-2231 SESDDNSDGS
+2231 DN
-2241 SSDNAPVPLKTNWND
+2241 NALVPRPSTLSLKSIWND
-2256 SSTVEVTGEDQ
+2256 SSTVEITGNDK
-2267 RSGWFMH
+2267 RLGWFMH

-2289 QRDCFTQEELA
+2289 QRDCFDQTELA
-2300 ASLKLRNVDDINEL
+2300 ASLALRNVDDINEL

-2333 EVLITVHWLSEIDT
+2333 EVLITVHWLNEIDT
-2347 PEFREFLHTAR
+2347 PEFREFLAAAR
-2358 ESYNERVAA
+2358 ASYIERVEA

-2375 APWKVLGRK
+2375 SPWKVLGRK
-2384 WHLMQKGFPAEK
+2384 WHVMQKGFPAEK
-2396 KPKWKKE
+2396 RPKWKKE

-2409 EVFDK
+2409 GVFDK
-2414 VLPDGNVVWNERAYV
+2414 VIPDGDVVWNERAYV
-2429 RYRKPGSKQDWAVIC
+2429 RYRQPGSKDDWAVIC

-2454 ITPSD
+2454 ITPQD
-2459 ESVGTGSMAS
+2459 ESVGIGSVAGI
-2469 LATEHEA
+2469 ATEHEA
-2476 VQAKDGKSAIRL
+2476 VEAKGGKAAIRL
-2488 RFDKLSQVKS
+2488 RFDKLAQVKS
-2498 PRLRDFLRKCL
+2498 PMLRDFLKKCL

>member
-1 MPARGSGPY
+1 
-10 SGDIQR
+10 
-16 SGQLGQVCEHS
+16 
-27 ILRLAQQSSGTYSNY
+27 
-42 LSLIDR
+42 
-48 LMARRGT
+48 MARRGT
-55 RSKSSTSTSKKK
+55 GSAT
-67 STTSTKKK
+67 TKKTAAVK
-75 TSSKKSEAAQAGKR
+75 TADGKTPK
-89 RATTASKKPR
+89 ATAKKPR
-99 TSRTGSEAQEIVI
+99 KPKASSESQEIVI
-112 RGAREHNLQDVS
+112 RGAREHNLRDVS

-190 IQQKSSGRNPR
+190 IQQKTSGRNPR

-221 GTQNCYQCGKPVSA
+221 GTQSCYQCGKPVTA
-235 QSVEQIIDTIV
+235 QSVEQIIDTIARYEV
-246 RFEDGTKFQIL
+246 GTKFQIL

-291 LSDDLRLDRQMRHH
+291 LSEDLKLDRQMRHY
-305 IEVVIDRLVAGKALR
+305 IEVVIDRMIAGKALR
-320 TRLAESVE
+320 ARLAESVE

-335 GGLIVVREDPGQPR
+335 GSLLVVKDSSDEGRETRAKDDDTSSLNAQQ
-349 SRSRRS
+349 
-355 PADGSTEMLFSSHYA
+355 STINSASEQLFSSHYA

-385 FSFNSPQGMCHDCN
+385 FSFNSPQGMCHECN
-399 GLGERFEFVVDSL
+399 GLGERFEFVLESL
-412 IQNEKKS
+412 IEDEKKS
-419 LWNGCLSLLGPVKGI
+419 LWNGCLALLGAIKGI

-445 GSAIETDL
+445 GGAIETDL
-453 KLEANSFLKTPWKD
+453 DLKEGSFLKTPWKD
-467 LTDEA
+467 LSDEA
-472 RHLFLYGLGERHI
+472 KRLFLYGLGDRHI
-485 TFEWGYRGGT
+485 TYEWGYRGGT

-510 EGYRKTSNPMRRRQL
+510 EGYRKTNNPMRRRQL
-525 EKHMRFVRCT
+525 EKHMRFVKCTRCK
-535 TCGGSRLN
+535 GSRLN
-543 QQAAAVRLTTTSHTY
+543 RQAAAVTLTTTSPAD
-558 LNRSKASE
+558 LNSSAAYSKSVGA
-566 DDPARSKTK
+566 KKK
-575 RKRSRVKKP
+575 RKSSRQRKEQRS
-584 QRPATLNI
+584 ATLNI

-598 DIQSV
+598 DIQSA
-603 WEFFESLELDDTR
+603 WQFFESLDLTETQ
-616 QYIAGEAIKE
+616 QYIAGEALKE
-626 IRGRAGFLLR
+626 IRGRSGFLLR
-636 CGLNYLTLD
+636 CGLNYLTLE

-688 RMLLDSLCD
+688 KMLLDSLCD

-703 TVIVVEHDEETMQAA
+703 TVIVVEHDEETMEAA

-728 GVRGGQIVVEGSVAA
+728 GVRGGEIVVEGSVID
-743 VRKSKKSITGQFLSG
+743 VKKSKKSITGQFLSG
-758 RRSID
+758 RRKIE
-763 VPLERRPGNGQLI
+763 VPAERRPGNGQLI
-776 TIKGATHHNLKS
+776 TINGATHHNLQN

-829 GQPGAHES
+829 GQPGDHES
-837 VTGIENV
+837 VTGIENI

-865 YVKLLDLIRDLY
+865 YVKLFDLIRDLY

-897 AGGRCEACEGHGA
+897 SGGRCEACEGHGA

-917 LADIWVI
+917 LADIWVT
-924 CPVCD
+924 CPVCNA
-929 GQRFHHETLEVRFKG
+929 QRFHHETLEVRFKG

-960 HFEHVPKIHRL
+960 HFENVPKIHKL

-1024 LHFADI
+1024 LHFADV
-1030 EKLLEVLHSFV
+1030 EKLLEVLHGFV
-1041 DSGNTVLVVEHS
+1041 ENGNTVLVVEHS
-1053 IDVIK
+1053 VDVIK

-1070 GAGGGTIVCAG
+1070 GSGGGTIVCAG
-1081 TPEAVAANR
+1081 TPEAVAAHPD
-1090 NSHTGEALAPVL
+1090 SHTGTALAPVL
-1102 GINRTRRKKQGIKS
+1102 GVSRVRVRGSKAGAA
-1116 VDEDVSRWQQISPSQ
+1116 DEDAQRWRKDSSRLSSLNSP
-1131 RASRSNRS
+1131 RS
-1139 VTVRGASQHNLQN
+1139 VTVRGAAQHNLQN
-1152 IDVEIPRDRMNVFC
+1152 IDIEIPRDKMNVFC

-1245 ILWCRLGV
+1245 ILWCRLGT
-1253 QHCPACQTPVKT
+1253 QHCPACQIPVNT

-1272 ERILSHDDGTRLLLL
+1272 ERLLSLEEGAKLLLL

-1299 RLWENLREQG
+1299 RLWDNLREQG
-1309 FARVRIN
+1309 YARVRID
-1316 GTTCRLEDVPEID
+1316 GTTHRLEDVPEID
-1329 RKRKHQV
+1329 RKRKHNV
-1336 EVVVDRITVRTR
+1336 EVVVDRIVVKKA

-1358 TALGL
+1358 IALGL
-1363 GQGVMRTALVDE
+1363 GQGVMRTALVDD
-1375 NRDESDWKIDSFSL
+1375 NRDETDWKVDSYSL

-1432 VLLNDPQ
+1432 VLLSDQQ
-1439 RSLQEAAV
+1439 RSLLDAVV
-1447 AVWPDPKSSS
+1447 AVWPDPSSS
-1457 VFLAMLRAMS
+1457 STFLAMLQAMS
-1467 RSTGIPLDVPF
+1467 KSVGIPLDVPF
-1478 AQLAPV
+1478 SQLEPIH
-1484 DRRTVL
+1484 RRTVL
-1490 YGTGDRWIE
+1490 YGTGDRWFE
-1499 VDEPETSTRFRFQFK
+1499 VALSKTSTGFRFQYK

-1537 VGDIPCSSCDG
+1537 VGEIPCSSCDG
-1548 SRIRDDAANMQFQGK
+1548 SRTRDDAANMRFQGK
-1563 TLQQLCE
+1563 TLQQVCE
-1570 TPLDQALKF
+1570 TPLGLALDF
-1579 LKRIRLK
+1579 LQKIRLT
-1586 GDDRRVAG
+1586 GDDKRVAG

-1602 RLSFLVDVGLEYLT
+1602 RMSFLVDVGLDYLT
-1616 LHRTLP
+1616 LQRTLP

-1660 NARLLNALHRLRDLG
+1660 NARLLTALHRLRDLG

-1703 HGGTITEQ
+1703 FGGTITEQ
-1711 GTPRQIAARK
+1711 GTPKQLATRM
-1721 KSLTA
+1721 KSLTG
-1726 EYLGDR
+1726 EYLGDKR
-1732 KQILIPET
+1732 QILIPEV
-1740 RRVTARHQIQL
+1740 RRLAGRGEGQGL
-1751 DETRDSTADRRPK
+1751 RDEGGSKSALSSRLST
-1764 GSITD
+1764 
-1769 WPIPLD
+1769 LD
-1775 HGGGWLELTGA
+1775 HPGGWLELLGA
-1786 RLNNLRSVD
+1786 RLNNLRDVD
-1795 LRIPLGAFTVITGV
+1795 LRIPLGTLTVVTGV

-1824 ALVKQFHR
+1824 ALLKHFHR
-1832 ASEQP
+1832 ANEQP
-1837 GPYDQLK
+1837 GPYDKLK
-1844 GLELINKAIVVD
+1844 GLGLVNKAIVVD

-1871 TGVFDQIR
+1871 TGVFDHIR

-1935 ARYNQKTLSVKYR
+1935 ARYNRETLSVKYR

-1971 KIRRT
+1971 KIRKT
-1976 LSTLCAI
+1976 MSTLCAI

-2084 EGTPEDLVESVK
+2084 EGTPEDLVAGLKGKGRGAK
-2096 ASGSNSPEDIDAL
+2096 AEKNGAGVEERR
-2109 KSHTAEQL
+2109 SHTAEQL
-2117 VNVLATGRRGDRE
+2117 VSVLAKGRRGTRE
-2130 IFDAAAE
+2130 VFDAAAE
-2137 GKKRAGDLTMAQ
+2137 GKKRDGDVTMAQ
-2149 VGRDA
+2149 VGKDA
-2154 KMPWEVDGRKWHT
+2154 KMPWETDGRKWHT

-2180 EGDALEMIVEQLTSG
+2180 EGDALDMIVEQLTADSSET
-2195 APSGT
+2195 APQPAT
-2200 AAAPSTRKKKRRKK
+2200 KKKTTRKKK
-2214 TAKASLMSA
+2214 KAASAALMSGA
-2223 AELLRIQQ
+2223 DLLKAQQAELNG
-2231 SESDDNSDGS
+2231 EENSLDSGPSSLGS
-2241 SSDNAPVPLKTNWND
+2241 SFSLKTIWND
-2256 SSTVEVTGEDQ
+2256 SSTVEITGDDK
-2267 RSGWFMH
+2267 RLGWFMH

-2289 QRDCFTQEELA
+2289 QRDCFDQNELA
-2300 ASLKLRNVDDINEL
+2300 ASLNLRNVDDINEL

-2333 EVLITVHWLSEIDT
+2333 EVLITVHWKSEIDT
-2347 PEFREFLHTAR
+2347 PEFQEFLDTAR
-2358 ESYNERVAA
+2358 ASYIERVEA

-2396 KPKWKKE
+2396 RPKWKKE

-2414 VLPDGNVVWNERAYV
+2414 VIPDGDVIWNERAYV
-2429 RYRKPGSKQDWAVIC
+2429 RYRQPESKDDWAVIC

-2454 ITPSD
+2454 ITPDD
-2459 ESVGTGSMAS
+2459 ESVGIGSVAT

-2476 VQAKDGKSAIRL
+2476 VQAKNGKPAIRL

-2498 PRLRDFLRKCL
+2498 AKLRQFLKKCL

>member
-1 MPARGSGPY
+1 
-10 SGDIQR
+10 
-16 SGQLGQVCEHS
+16 
-27 ILRLAQQSSGTYSNY
+27 
-42 LSLIDR
+42 
-48 LMARRGT
+48 MARRGT
-55 RSKSSTSTSKKK
+55 GSATTTKAANKKK
-67 STTSTKKK
+67 AVVKRT
-75 TSSKKSEAAQAGKR
+75 AA
-89 RATTASKKPR
+89 TKPR
-99 TSRTGSEAQEIVI
+99 KAKASSEPQDIVI
-112 RGAREHNLQDVS
+112 RGAREHNLRDVS

-177 EVDSITGLAPSIS
+177 EVDAITGLAPSIS
-190 IQQKSSGRNPR
+190 IQQKTSGRNPR

-221 GTQNCYQCGKPVSA
+221 GTQSCYQCGKPVTA
-235 QSVEQIIDTIV
+235 QSVEQIIDTIA
-246 RFEDGTKFQIL
+246 RFEDGTKFQLL

-291 LSDDLRLDRQMRHH
+291 LSEDLKLDRQMRHY
-305 IEVVIDRLVAGKALR
+305 IDVVIDRIVAGKALR
-320 TRLAESVE
+320 ARLAESVE
-328 QALKLGE
+328 QALKFGE
-335 GGLIVVREDPGQPR
+335 GSLLVVVEWQG
-349 SRSRRS
+349 SRDKRKTSGDESRR
-355 PADGSTEMLFSSHYA
+355 AGSKQDRTRFIDPQPSSLTSLSEQLFSSNHA

-385 FSFNSPQGMCHDCN
+385 FSFNSPQGMCHECN
-399 GLGERFEFVVDSL
+399 GLGERFEFVVESL
-412 IQNEKKS
+412 VQDEKKS
-419 LWNGCLSLLGPVKGI
+419 LWNGCLALLGAIKGI

-445 GSAIETDL
+445 GGAIETDL
-453 KLEANSFLKTPWKD
+453 NLKEGSFLKTPWQNLSDQQKQ
-467 LTDEA
+467 
-472 RHLFLYGLGERHI
+472 LFLYGLGDRHI
-485 TFEWGYRGGT
+485 TYEWGYRGGT

-510 EGYRKTSNPMRRRQL
+510 EGYRKTNNPMRRRQL
-525 EKHMRFVRCT
+525 EKHMRFVKCT
-535 TCGGSRLN
+535 SCEGSRLN
-543 QQAAAVRLTTTSHTY
+543 REAAAVTLTTNSPEY
-558 LNRSKASE
+558 LNGVGAFGKTTGSK
-566 DDPARSKTK
+566 KNGKKK
-575 RKRSRVKKP
+575 RDN

-592 SEVCAL
+592 SQVCAL
-598 DIQSV
+598 DIQSA
-603 WEFFESLELDDTR
+603 WHFFDALDLTETQ
-616 QYIAGEAIKE
+616 QYIAGEALKE
-626 IRGRAGFLLR
+626 IRGRSGFLLR
-636 CGLNYLTLD
+636 CGLNYLTLE

-674 ILDEPSIGLHPRDN
+674 ILDEPSIGLHPHDN
-688 RMLLDSLCD
+688 KMLLDSLCD

-703 TVIVVEHDEETMQAA
+703 TVIVVEHDEETMEAA
-718 DHIVDFGPGP
+718 DYIVDFGPGP
-728 GVRGGQIVVEGSVAA
+728 GVRGGEVVVEGSVID
-743 VRKSKKSITGQFLSG
+743 VKKSKKSVTGQFLSG
-758 RRSID
+758 RRKIEI
-763 VPLERRPGNGQLI
+763 PAERRPGNGQLI
-776 TIKGATHHNLKS
+776 TIKGATHHNLQN

-829 GQPGAHES
+829 GQPGDHES

-865 YVKLLDLIRDLY
+865 YVKLFDLIRDLY

-897 AGGRCEACEGHGA
+897 RGGRCEACEGHGA

-917 LADIWVI
+917 LADIWVT
-924 CPVCD
+924 CSMCE
-929 GQRFHHETLEVRFKG
+929 GERFHHETLEVRFKG
-944 KNIAEVLDMDV
+944 KNIAEVLNMDV

-960 HFEHVPKIHRL
+960 HFKNVPKIHRL

-1024 LHFADI
+1024 LHFADV
-1030 EKLLEVLHSFV
+1030 EKLLEVLHGFV
-1041 DSGNTVLVVEHS
+1041 RKGNTVLVVEHNV
-1053 IDVIK
+1053 DVIK

-1070 GAGGGTIVCAG
+1070 GSGGGTIVCAG
-1081 TPEAVAANR
+1081 TPEAVASNLD
-1090 NSHTGEALAPVL
+1090 SYTGTALAPVL
-1102 GINRTRRKKQGIKS
+1102 SIKRRKKRGNSGQ
-1116 VDEDVSRWQQISPSQ
+1116 DEDALRWQKDTTWLSSSTPRQQI
-1131 RASRSNRS
+1131 
-1139 VTVRGASQHNLQN
+1139 TVRGAAQHNLQN
-1152 IDVEIPRDRMNVFC
+1152 IDLELPRDKMNVFC

-1224 SVGSTPRSTVG
+1224 SVGATPRSTVG

-1245 ILWCRLGV
+1245 ILWCRLGI
-1253 QHCPACQTPVKT
+1253 QHCPACQIPVNT

-1272 ERILSHDDGTRLLLL
+1272 ARLLSLKEGTKLLLL

-1299 RLWENLREQG
+1299 RLWDNLREQG
-1309 FARVRIN
+1309 FARVRVD
-1316 GTTCRLEDVPEID
+1316 GTTHRLEDVPEID
-1329 RKRKHQV
+1329 RKRKHNV
-1336 EVVVDRITVRTR
+1336 EVVVDRILVKKR

-1358 TALGL
+1358 IALGI
-1363 GQGVMRTALVDE
+1363 GQGVIRTALVDDG
-1375 NRDESDWKIDSFSL
+1375 RDETDWIIESYSL

-1407 FSFNSPLGWCPE
+1407 FSFNSPLGWCQE
-1419 CEGLGVQQGTDLN
+1419 CEGLGIQQGTDLN
-1432 VLLNDPQ
+1432 VLLDDPH
-1439 RSLQEAAV
+1439 RSLQNAAV
-1447 AVWPDPKSSS
+1447 AVWPVPSSSS
-1457 VFLAMLRAMS
+1457 VFLAMLQAMS
-1467 RSTGIPLDVPF
+1467 KNIGVSLDVPF
-1478 AQLAPV
+1478 AQLDPIH
-1484 DRRTVL
+1484 RRTVL
-1490 YGTGDRWIE
+1490 YGTGDRWFE
-1499 VDEPETSTRFRFQFK
+1499 VAATKLSPGFRFQYK

-1522 ASRVSYSHRRHLSEL
+1522 ASRVSYQHRRHLAAL
-1537 VGDIPCSSCDG
+1537 VGDIPCSTCDG
-1548 SRIRDDAANMQFQGK
+1548 ARTRDDAANIRFQGK
-1563 TLQQLCE
+1563 TLQQVCE
-1570 TPLDQALKF
+1570 TPLGQALGF
-1579 LKRIRLK
+1579 LKKIRLT
-1586 GDDRRVAG
+1586 GDDKRVAG

-1602 RLSFLVDVGLEYLT
+1602 RMSFLVDVGLDYLT
-1616 LHRTLP
+1616 LQRSLP

-1660 NARLLNALHRLRDLG
+1660 NARLLTALHRLRDLG

-1703 HGGTITEQ
+1703 FGGTITEQ
-1711 GTPRQIAARK
+1711 GTPKQLASRK
-1721 KSLTA
+1721 KSLTG
-1726 EYLGDR
+1726 EYLGDKR
-1732 KQILIPET
+1732 QILIPET
-1740 RRVTARHQIQL
+1740 RRMPFSGQGPPAEVSTTVVTVVGKKLKERKKVTKKKAKN
-1751 DETRDSTADRRPK
+1751 STA
-1764 GSITD
+1764 SVTV
-1769 WPIPLD
+1769 
-1775 HGGGWLELTGA
+1775 GGWLELLGA
-1786 RLNNLRSVD
+1786 RLNNLRDVD
-1795 LRIPLGAFTVITGV
+1795 LRIPLGVFTVVTGV

-1824 ALVKQFHR
+1824 ALVKHFHR
-1832 ASEQP
+1832 ANEQP
-1837 GPYDQLK
+1837 GPYETIN
-1844 GLELINKAIVVD
+1844 GLGLVNKAIVVD

-1871 TGVFDQIR
+1871 TGVFDHIR

-1903 GGRCDACEGDG
+1903 GGRCDLCEGDG

-1935 ARYNQKTLSVKYR
+1935 ERYNRETLSVKYR

-1971 KIRRT
+1971 KIRKT
-1976 LSTLCAI
+1976 MSTLCAI
-1983 GLDYLTLG
+1983 GLDYLRLG

-2017 KTVYILDEPTTGLHF
+2017 KTVYIFDEPTTGLHF

-2063 TADWIVDL
+2063 TADWVIDL

-2084 EGTPEDLVESVK
+2084 EGTPENLVE
-2096 ASGSNSPEDIDAL
+2096 GL
-2109 KSHTAEQL
+2109 KSKNQETPDGGEQRRSHTAEQL
-2117 VNVLATGRRGDRE
+2117 VNVLATGRRGIRE

-2137 GKKRAGDLTMAQ
+2137 GKKREGDLTMAQ
-2149 VGRDA
+2149 VGKDA
-2154 KMPWEVDGRKWHT
+2154 RMPWEVDGRKWHT
-2167 RDRIAHSGKPCRW
+2167 RDRIAHSGKPCQW
-2180 EGDALEMIVEQLTSG
+2180 EGNALEMIVEQLTSDTSESDTNS
-2195 APSGT
+2195 APVQKKRV
-2200 AAAPSTRKKKRRKK
+2200 TRKKKP
-2214 TAKASLMSA
+2214 TATAALMTGSDLLKAQA
-2223 AELLRIQQ
+2223 AASGDGNGIGSQ
-2231 SESDDNSDGS
+2231 SSPLS
-2241 SSDNAPVPLKTNWND
+2241 LKTIWND
-2256 SSTVEVTGEDQ
+2256 SSTVEITGDGK
-2267 RSGWFMH
+2267 RLGWFVH

-2289 QRDCFTQEELA
+2289 QRDCFDQKELA
-2300 ASLKLRNVDDINEL
+2300 SSLNLRNVDDINEL

-2347 PEFREFLHTAR
+2347 REFRDFLTAAR
-2358 ESYNERVAA
+2358 TSYIERVAA

-2396 KPKWKKE
+2396 RPRWKKE

-2409 EVFDK
+2409 GVFDK
-2414 VLPDGNVVWNERAYV
+2414 IIPDGDVVWNERAYV
-2429 RYRKPGSKQDWAVIC
+2429 RYRQPGRKEDWVVIC
-2444 TKRRVGIDLV
+2444 TKRRAGIDLV
-2454 ITPSD
+2454 ITPRD
-2459 ESVGTGSMAS
+2459 ESVGAGSVA
-2469 LATEHEA
+2469 AIVTEHEA
-2476 VQAKDGKSAIRL
+2476 VKGKKGKSAIRL
-2488 RFDKLSQVKS
+2488 RFDKLAQVKS
-2498 PRLRDFLRKCL
+2498 PKVRAFLKKCL

>member
-1 MPARGSGPY
+1 
-10 SGDIQR
+10 
-16 SGQLGQVCEHS
+16 
-27 ILRLAQQSSGTYSNY
+27 
-42 LSLIDR
+42 
-48 LMARRGT
+48 MARRGT
-55 RSKSSTSTSKKK
+55 
-67 STTSTKKK
+67 
-75 TSSKKSEAAQAGKR
+75 GL
-89 RATTASKKPR
+89 ATTTDATTTKSVKRPR
-99 TSRTGSEAQEIVI
+99 KTKVSSESHEIVI
-112 RGAREHNLQDVS
+112 RGAREHNLRDVS
-124 LKLPKNKLIV
+124 LRLPKNKLIV

-221 GTQNCYQCGKPVSA
+221 GTQSCYQCGKPVTA
-235 QSVEQIIDTIV
+235 QSVELIIDTIS
-246 RFEDGTKFQIL
+246 RYEDGTKFQLL

-284 VDGEIVQ
+284 VDGEFIQ
-291 LSDDLRLDRQMRHH
+291 LAEDLKLDRQMRHY
-305 IEVVIDRLVAGKALR
+305 IEVVIDRLIAGKSLR
-320 TRLAESVE
+320 ARLAESVE

-335 GGLIVVREDPGQPR
+335 GSLLVVVEGQGSRDEGPGKSGAIDSTKPLG
-349 SRSRRS
+349 SEPSALS
-355 PADGSTEMLFSSHYA
+355 PSEQLFSSHYA

-385 FSFNSPQGMCHDCN
+385 FSFNSPQGMCHECN
-399 GLGERFEFVVDSL
+399 GLGDRFEFVLDSL
-412 IQNEKKS
+412 VEEEKKS
-419 LWNGCLSLLGPVKGI
+419 LWAGSLALLGAVKGI
-434 GRWRRHIYKGV
+434 GRWRRHIYKGI
-445 GSAIETDL
+445 GAAIETDL
-453 KLEANSFLKTPWKD
+453 GLKEGSFLKTPWKD

-472 RHLFLYGLGERHI
+472 KRLFLYGLGERHI
-485 TFEWGYRGGT
+485 TYEWGY
-495 WKHGGTFEGFIPELL
+495 HGGTFSGFIPELL
-510 EGYRKTSNPMRRRQL
+510 EGYRKTNNPMRRRQL
-525 EKHMRFVRCT
+525 EKHMRFVKCSS
-535 TCGGSRLN
+535 CHGSRLN
-543 QQAAAVRLTTTSHTY
+543 RQAEAVTLTTTS
-558 LNRSKASE
+558 KAFLKRMGQSSHLASLDE
-566 DDPARSKTK
+566 PINDGTSNLKTK
-575 RKRSRVKKP
+575 TRRKPKTKTRLKSQAAIASAPLKEREGDFEEVAPAKS
-584 QRPATLNI
+584 ATLNI
-592 SEVCAL
+592 SQVCAL
-598 DIQSV
+598 DILSAWQ
-603 WEFFESLELDDTR
+603 FFESLALTETQ
-616 QYIAGEAIKE
+616 QYIAEEALKE
-626 IRGRAGFLLR
+626 IRGRSGFLLR

-728 GVRGGQIVVEGSVAA
+728 GVRGGEVVVEGSVTD
-743 VRKSKKSITGQFLSG
+743 VKKSKKSITGQFLSG
-758 RRSID
+758 RRRIA
-763 VPLERRPGNGQLI
+763 VPTERRPGNGQI
-776 TIKGATHHNLKS
+776 ISINGATHHNLKS
-788 VDVEFPLGCFIC
+788 VNAEFPLGCFIC

-829 GQPGAHES
+829 GLPGDHES
-837 VTGIENV
+837 VSGIEHV

-865 YVKLLDLIRDLY
+865 YVKLFDLIRDLY

-897 AGGRCEACEGHGA
+897 SGGRCEACEGHGA

-917 LADIWVI
+917 LADIWVK
-924 CPVCD
+924 CLVCV

-944 KNIAEVLDMDV
+944 KSIAEVLDMDV
-955 QEALE
+955 QEALS
-960 HFEHVPKIHRL
+960 HFANVPKIHRL

-1024 LHFADI
+1024 LHFADV
-1030 EKLLEVLHSFV
+1030 EKLLEVLHGFV
-1041 DSGNTVLVVEHS
+1041 ENGNTVLVIEHNV
-1053 IDVIK
+1053 DVIK
-1058 TADWVIDVGPEG
+1058 TADWVIDIGPDG
-1070 GAGGGTIVCAG
+1070 GSGGGTVVCAG
-1081 TPEAVAANR
+1081 TPEAVASHPD
-1090 NSHTGEALAPVL
+1090 SHTGFALAPLL
-1102 GINRTRRKKQGIKS
+1102 GVKRGRGRGSRAKGLS
-1116 VDEDVSRWQQISPSQ
+1116 EDAARWQKASSRLSTLDPRPSI
-1131 RASRSNRS
+1131 
-1139 VTVRGASQHNLQN
+1139 TVRGAAQHNLQH
-1152 IDVEIPRDRMNVFC
+1152 IDVELPRDRMNVFC

-1205 KPRVEHIHGLQ
+1205 KPRVDHIHGLQ

-1224 SVGSTPRSTVG
+1224 SVGATPRSTVG

-1245 ILWCRLGV
+1245 ILWCRLGT
-1253 QHCPACQTPVKT
+1253 QYCPACQIPVKT

-1272 ERILSHDDGTRLLLL
+1272 ERLLSLDEGAKVLLL

-1299 RLWENLREQG
+1299 RLWDNLREQG
-1309 FARVRIN
+1309 FARVRID
-1316 GTTCRLEDVPEID
+1316 GTTHRLEDVPEID
-1329 RKRKHQV
+1329 RKRKHNV
-1336 EVVVDRITVRTR
+1336 EVVVDRITVKRQ

-1358 TALGL
+1358 TAIGL
-1363 GQGVMRTALVDE
+1363 GRGVLRTALVDDK
-1375 NRDESDWKIDSFSL
+1375 RDEPDWDVDSYSL

-1407 FSFNSPLGWCPE
+1407 FSFNSPQGWCIE
-1419 CEGLGVQQGTDLN
+1419 CEGLGVQQGTDLK
-1432 VLLNDPQ
+1432 VLLSDPQ
-1439 RSLQEAAV
+1439 RSLEDAAV
-1447 AVWPDPKSSS
+1447 AVWPDPKTSSVFRAMLQAMSSS
-1457 VFLAMLRAMS
+1457 V
-1467 RSTGIPLDVPF
+1467 GIPLDVPF
-1478 AQLAPV
+1478 AQLEPV
-1484 DRRTVL
+1484 QRRQIL
-1490 YGTGDRWIE
+1490 YGTGDRWFGVGAE
-1499 VDEPETSTRFRFQFK
+1499 GQGTRDERKKSGQQEPSAPFRFQYK
-1514 GLFPAVEE
+1514 GLFPAVDE
-1522 ASRVSYSHRRHLSEL
+1522 ASRVSYQHRRHLSEL
-1537 VGDIPCSSCDG
+1537 VGEIPCSTCDG
-1548 SRIRDDAANMQFQGK
+1548 SRTRDDAANMRFQGK
-1563 TLQQLCE
+1563 TLQQVCE
-1570 TPLDQALKF
+1570 MPLGQALTF
-1579 LKRIRLK
+1579 LKKIRLT
-1586 GDDRRVAG
+1586 GDDKRVAG

-1602 RLSFLVDVGLEYLT
+1602 RMSFLVEVGLDYLT
-1616 LHRTLP
+1616 LQRSLP

-1660 NARLLNALHRLRDLG
+1660 NARLLSALHRLRDLG
-1675 NTMILVEHDREVIAS
+1675 NTLVLVEHDREVIAS
-1690 ADRVFDFGPGAGR
+1690 ADRVYDFGPGAGR
-1703 HGGTITEQ
+1703 FGGTITEQ
-1711 GTPRQIAARK
+1711 GTPKQVSRRMR
-1721 KSLTA
+1721 SLTG
-1726 EYLGDR
+1726 EYLGGKR
-1732 KQILIPET
+1732 QILIPVE
-1740 RRVTARHQIQL
+1740 RRMAARDAGQELMAKGKQNSAL
-1751 DETRDSTADRRPK
+1751 AAKPSTP
-1764 GSITD
+1764 GPPS
-1769 WPIPLD
+1769 
-1775 HGGGWLELTGA
+1775 GWLELLGA
-1786 RLNNLRSVD
+1786 RLNNLRDVD
-1795 LRIPLGAFTVITGV
+1795 LRIPLGTFTVVTGV

-1824 ALVKQFHR
+1824 ALVKHFHR
-1832 ASEQP
+1832 ANEQP
-1837 GPYDQLK
+1837 GPYDKLK
-1844 GLELINKAIVVD
+1844 GLGLVNKAIVVD

-1871 TGVFDQIR
+1871 TGVFDLIR

-1935 ARYNQKTLSVKYR
+1935 LRYNRETLAVKYR

-1961 QCLELFENIP
+1961 QCQELFENIP

-1976 LSTLCAI
+1976 MSTLCAI

-1991 QSATT
+1991 QSAIT

-2063 TADWIVDL
+2063 TADWVIDL

-2084 EGTPEDLVESVK
+2084 EGTPEDVAGK
-2096 ASGSNSPEDIDAL
+2096 AGGTRGEARVMKDDTSL
-2109 KSHTAEQL
+2109 MRSHTAEQL
-2117 VNVLATGRRGDRE
+2117 VSVLATGRRGTRE
-2130 IFDAAAE
+2130 VFDAAAE
-2137 GKKRAGDLTMAQ
+2137 GKKREGDLTMAQ
-2149 VGRDA
+2149 VGKDA
-2154 KMPWEVDGRKWHT
+2154 KMPWEANGRKWHT
-2167 RDRIAHSGKPCRW
+2167 RDRIAHSGKACQW
-2180 EGDALEMIVEQLTSG
+2180 EGDALETIVEQLTSDR
-2195 APSGT
+2195 S
-2200 AAAPSTRKKKRRKK
+2200 AADSKPEPAKKKKVTRRKK
-2214 TAKASLMSA
+2214 PAATAALMSGSDLLKVHEA
-2223 AELLRIQQ
+2223 ASRQE
-2231 SESDDNSDGS
+2231 
-2241 SSDNAPVPLKTNWND
+2241 DNALGSLPSALEPALTLKTNWND
-2256 SSTVEVTGEDQ
+2256 SSTVEVTGDDK
-2267 RSGWFMH
+2267 RYGWFMH

-2289 QRDCFTQEELA
+2289 QRDCFDQDELA
-2300 ASLKLRNVDDINEL
+2300 ASLALKSIDDLNEL

-2320 DRVRVKNKPAGYQ
+2320 ERVRVKNKPAGYQ
-2333 EVLITVHWLSEIDT
+2333 EVMITIHWLTEIDT
-2347 PEFREFLHTAR
+2347 TAFREFLNAAR
-2358 ESYNERVAA
+2358 QSYIERVEA
-2367 TSTDVKDV
+2367 TSTDLKDV
-2375 APWKVLGRK
+2375 SPWKVLGRK
-2384 WHLMQKGFPAEK
+2384 WHLMRKGFPAEK
-2396 KPKWKKE
+2396 RPKWKQE

-2414 VLPDGNVVWNERAYV
+2414 VIPDGDVIWNERAYV
-2429 RYRKPGSKQDWAVIC
+2429 RYRQPGSKDDWAVIC

-2454 ITPSD
+2454 ITPND
-2459 ESVGTGSMAS
+2459 ESLGAGSVAD

-2476 VQAKDGKSAIRL
+2476 VQAKNGKPAIRL
-2488 RFDKLSQVKS
+2488 RFDQLAQVKS
-2498 PRLRDFLRKCL
+2498 PKLREFLKKCL

>member
-1 MPARGSGPY
+1 
-10 SGDIQR
+10 
-16 SGQLGQVCEHS
+16 
-27 ILRLAQQSSGTYSNY
+27 
-42 LSLIDR
+42 
-48 LMARRGT
+48 MARRGT
-55 RSKSSTSTSKKK
+55 GSAATTKAAAADNKKK
-67 STTSTKKK
+67 KATVKK
-75 TSSKKSEAAQAGKR
+75 AVA
-89 RATTASKKPR
+89 KKPR
-99 TSRTGSEAQEIVI
+99 KVKASSESQEIVI
-112 RGAREHNLQDVS
+112 RGAREHNLRDVS

-190 IQQKSSGRNPR
+190 IQQKTSGRNPR

-221 GTQNCYQCGKPVSA
+221 GTQSCYQCGKPVTA
-235 QSVEQIIDTIV
+235 QSVEQIIDTIA
-246 RFEDGTKFQIL
+246 RYEDGTKFQLL

-284 VDGEIVQ
+284 VDGDVVQ
-291 LSDDLRLDRQMRHH
+291 LSEDLKLDRQMRHY

-320 TRLAESVE
+320 ARLAESVE

-335 GGLIVVREDPGQPR
+335 GSLLVVKESRDEGRETRAKDDDTSSLNSQE
-349 SRSRRS
+349 
-355 PADGSTEMLFSSHYA
+355 STINSAAQQLFSSHYA

-385 FSFNSPQGMCHDCN
+385 FSFNSPQGMCHECN
-399 GLGERFEFVVDSL
+399 GLGQRFEFVLESL
-412 IQNEKKS
+412 VQEEKKS
-419 LWNGCLSLLGPVKGI
+419 LWNGCLALLGAIKGI

-445 GSAIETDL
+445 GGAIETDL
-453 KLEANSFLKTPWKD
+453 GLDEGSFLKTPWKD
-467 LTDEA
+467 LTEEA
-472 RHLFLYGLGERHI
+472 KRLFLYGLGDRHI
-485 TFEWGYRGGT
+485 TYEWGYRGGT

-510 EGYRKTSNPMRRRQL
+510 DGYRKTNNPMRRRQL
-525 EKHMRFVRCT
+525 EKHMRFVKCT
-535 TCGGSRLN
+535 GCRGSRLN
-543 QQAAAVRLTTTSHTY
+543 RQAAAVTLTTTSEAY
-558 LNRSKASE
+558 LDGSAANSIPSGSKK
-566 DDPARSKTK
+566 KTE
-575 RKRSRVKKP
+575 RSRQSDN
-584 QRPATLNI
+584 QRAATLNI

-598 DIQSV
+598 DIQSA
-603 WEFFESLELDDTR
+603 WQFFESLNLSETQ
-616 QYIAGEAIKE
+616 QYIAGEALKE
-626 IRGRAGFLLR
+626 IRGRSGFLLR
-636 CGLNYLTLD
+636 CGLNYLTLE

-688 RMLLDSLCD
+688 KMLLDSLCD

-703 TVIVVEHDEETMQAA
+703 TVIVVEHDEETMEAA

-728 GVRGGQIVVEGSVAA
+728 GVRGGEIVVEGSVAD
-743 VRKSKKSITGQFLSG
+743 VKKSKKSVTGQFLSG
-758 RRSID
+758 RRKIE
-763 VPLERRPGNGQLI
+763 VPKERRPGNGQLI
-776 TIKGATHHNLKS
+776 TINGATHHNLQN

-809 SSLVNDIL
+809 SSLINDIL

-829 GQPGAHES
+829 GQPGDHES
-837 VTGIENV
+837 VTGIEHV

-865 YVKLLDLIRDLY
+865 YVKIFDLIRDLY

-897 AGGRCEACEGHGA
+897 RGGRCEACEGHGA

-917 LADIWVI
+917 LADIWVT
-924 CPVCD
+924 CPVCNA
-929 GQRFHHETLEVRFKG
+929 QRFHHETLEVRFKG
-944 KNIAEVLDMDV
+944 KNIAEVLNMDV

-960 HFEHVPKIHRL
+960 HFANVPKIHRL

-1024 LHFADI
+1024 LHFADV
-1030 EKLLEVLHSFV
+1030 EKLLEVLHGFV
-1041 DSGNTVLVVEHS
+1041 ENGNTVLVVEHS
-1053 IDVIK
+1053 VDVIK
-1058 TADWVIDVGPEG
+1058 TADWVIDVGPDG
-1070 GAGGGTIVCAG
+1070 GSGGGTVVCAG
-1081 TPEAVAANR
+1081 TPEAVA
-1090 NSHTGEALAPVL
+1090 SHPDSYTGVALAPVL
-1102 GINRTRRKKQGIKS
+1102 GIDRGKGRGTRVKGQDDTG
-1116 VDEDVSRWQQISPSQ
+1116 RWQTGLPRPSTLGSQ
-1131 RASRSNRS
+1131 PNI
-1139 VTVRGASQHNLQN
+1139 TVRGASQHNLQN
-1152 IDVEIPRDRMNVFC
+1152 IDIDIPRDRMNVFC
-1166 GPSGSGKTSLA
+1166 GPSGSGKSSLA

-1224 SVGSTPRSTVG
+1224 SVGATPRSTVG

-1245 ILWCRLGV
+1245 ILWCRLGT
-1253 QHCPACQTPVKT
+1253 QHCPACQTPVNT

-1272 ERILSHDDGTRLLLL
+1272 ERLLSLDEGTKLLLL

-1299 RLWENLREQG
+1299 RLWDNLREQG
-1309 FARVRIN
+1309 FARVRVD
-1316 GTTCRLEDVPEID
+1316 GTTHRLEDVPEID
-1329 RKRKHQV
+1329 RKRKHNV
-1336 EVVVDRITVRTR
+1336 EVVVDRIIVKKR

-1358 TALGL
+1358 IALGL
-1363 GQGVMRTALVDE
+1363 GQGVMRTALVDD
-1375 NRDESDWKIDSFSL
+1375 NRDETDWQVDSYSL

-1419 CEGLGVQQGTDLN
+1419 CEGLGIQQGTDLS
-1432 VLLNDPQ
+1432 VLIGDPH
-1439 RSLQEAAV
+1439 RSLQDAAV
-1447 AVWPDPKSSS
+1447 AVWPDPANSS
-1457 VFLAMLRAMS
+1457 VFLAMLQAMS
-1467 RSTGIPLDVPF
+1467 KSVGIQLDVPF
-1478 AQLAPV
+1478 AQLDPIH
-1484 DRRTVL
+1484 RRTVL
-1490 YGTGDRWIE
+1490 YGCGDRWFE
-1499 VDEPETSTRFRFQFK
+1499 VEGQGTRDKGRGQKSKKPSTLDPRPSAGFRFQYK

-1522 ASRVSYSHRRHLSEL
+1522 ASRVSYSHRRHLSSL
-1537 VGDIPCSSCDG
+1537 VGDIPCSTCDG
-1548 SRIRDDAANMQFQGK
+1548 SRTRDDAANMRFQKK
-1563 TLQQLCE
+1563 TLQQVCE
-1570 TPLDQALKF
+1570 TPLGLALEF
-1579 LKRIRLK
+1579 LQQIQLT
-1586 GDDRRVAG
+1586 GDDKRVAG

-1602 RLSFLVDVGLEYLT
+1602 RMSFLVEVGLEYLT
-1616 LHRTLP
+1616 LQRSLP

-1660 NARLLNALHRLRDLG
+1660 NARLLTALHRLRDLG

-1703 HGGTITEQ
+1703 FGGTITEQ
-1711 GTPRQIAARK
+1711 GTPKQLATRM
-1721 KSLTA
+1721 KSLTG
-1726 EYLGDR
+1726 EYLGDKR
-1732 KQILIPET
+1732 QILIPEV
-1740 RRVTARHQIQL
+1740 RRIASVGQAPP
-1751 DETRDSTADRRPK
+1751 DEVPRENAAATSTKKRKKTTKKRVVKQAALKSVGNASGSLRQAEPDLRRASP
-1764 GSITD
+1764 
-1769 WPIPLD
+1769 P
-1775 HGGGWLELTGA
+1775 GGGWLELIGA
-1786 RLNNLRSVD
+1786 RLNNLRDVD
-1795 LRIPLGAFTVITGV
+1795 LRIPLGTFTVVTGV

-1824 ALVKQFHR
+1824 ALVKHFHR
-1832 ASEQP
+1832 ANDQP
-1837 GPYDQLK
+1837 GPYEKLK
-1844 GLELINKAIVVD
+1844 GLGLVNKAIVVD

-1871 TGVFDQIR
+1871 TGVFDHIR

-1935 ARYNQKTLSVKYR
+1935 ERYNRETLSVKYR

-1971 KIRRT
+1971 KIRKT
-1976 LSTLCAI
+1976 MSTLCAI

-2063 TADWIVDL
+2063 TADWVVDL

-2084 EGTPEDLVESVK
+2084 EGTPEDLVAGETRVKGRESRD
-2096 ASGSNSPEDIDAL
+2096 GESNMR
-2109 KSHTAEQL
+2109 SHTAEQL
-2117 VNVLATGRRGDRE
+2117 VRVLANGRRGTRE
-2130 IFDAAAE
+2130 VFDAAAE
-2137 GKKRAGDLTMAQ
+2137 GKKRAGDVTMAQ
-2149 VGRDA
+2149 VGKDA

-2167 RDRIAHSGKPCRW
+2167 RERIAHSGKACRW
-2180 EGDALEMIVEQLTSG
+2180 EGDALEMVVEQLTSDSPEPASKP
-2195 APSGT
+2195 APAKKKK
-2200 AAAPSTRKKKRRKK
+2200 AARKKKPVA
-2214 TAKASLMSA
+2214 TAALMSGSDLLKAQEA
-2223 AELLRIQQ
+2223 A
-2231 SESDDNSDGS
+2231 STGDDDSLGS
-2241 SSDNAPVPLKTNWND
+2241 QPSALSLKTIWND
-2256 SSTVEVTGEDQ
+2256 SSTVEITGDDK
-2267 RSGWFMH
+2267 RLGWFMH

-2289 QRDCFTQEELA
+2289 QRGCFDQTELA
-2300 ASLKLRNVDDINEL
+2300 TSLNLRNVDDINEL

-2347 PEFREFLHTAR
+2347 PEFREFLSAAR
-2358 ESYNERVAA
+2358 TSYIERVEA

-2396 KPKWKKE
+2396 RPKWKKE

-2409 EVFDK
+2409 EVLDK
-2414 VLPDGNVVWNERAYV
+2414 VIPDGDVVWNERAYV
-2429 RYRKPGSKQDWAVIC
+2429 RYRQSGSKSDWAVIC

-2454 ITPSD
+2454 ITPRD
-2459 ESVGTGSMAS
+2459 ESVGAGSVAS
-2469 LATEHEA
+2469 IVTEHEA
-2476 VQAKDGKSAIRL
+2476 VEGKNGKPAIRL
-2488 RFDKLSQVKS
+2488 RFDKLAQVKS
-2498 PRLRDFLRKCL
+2498 AKVRDFLKKCL